1 MPSSANRPENGGIS
15 FRVPEEAQG
24 WRLDKAL
31 GLLLASPSPE
41 QEAARP
47 GLFALADL
55 GLRAR
60 RRLCDR
66 SLVLVNGKPGIPG
79 LKLRAGQEIIILPDP
94 EGAAIPED
102 APSLVYKDGGIAA
115 LYKPAGMHTAALAGS
130 LSPSLETLLGDLL
143 PSEEE
148 GYASRLLNRL
158 DAPTSGLV
166 LASCTDGGERRWYR
180 AERIGNT
187 DKLYLALIE
196 GQPLYDFTVARRLD
210 TDTRNKTRVR
220 HTDDPDPVR
229 HTDVTLLA
237 PLTAGDVPGLVESD
251 DPHAPLMLVGCRIR
265 KGARHQIR
273 AHLAAAG
280 HPLAGDSLY
289 GAELPCPSGFLLHHG
304 RVSLPD
310 FQAFRL
316 PAWLPLLPREAQEK
330 LLKKFPLPLS
340 KPLPSSSNIFVFI
353 ESLPPSFPVYGGAFA
368 PTGLNMSSS
377 PWPRRVPGGTGFLC
391 CSSLPKKFS
400 ITNALILLS
409 TFPVCLLDPFLSST
423 TAAFMNQTF

>member
-47 GLFALADL
+47 DLFALADL

-94 EGAAIPED
+94 EGAALPED

-166 LASCTDGGERRWYR
+166 LASCTDDGERRWYR

-237 PLTAGDVPGLVESD
+237 PLTAGDVPCLVESD
-251 DPHAPLMLVGCRIR
+251 DPDAPLMLVGCRIR

-273 AHLAAAG
+273 AHLAGRRFPLRRGIVLPFRFSFASRAG
-280 HPLAGDSLY
+280 LASRF
-289 GAELPCPSGFLLHHG
+289 P
-304 RVSLPD
+304 SLPPSRV
-310 FQAFRL
+310 ASAASSGGAGESHGIFRNGRRMTIGEG
-316 PAWLPLLPREAQEK
+316 AGK
-330 LLKKFPLPLS
+330 LSKKFPRPLS

-353 ESLPPSFPVYGGAFA
+353 ESLPSSFPVYGGAFA
-368 PTGLNMSSS
+368 PTSLNMSSS
-377 PWPRRVPGGTGFLC
+377 P
-391 CSSLPKKFS
+391 
-400 ITNALILLS
+400 
-409 TFPVCLLDPFLSST
+409 
-423 TAAFMNQTF
+423 

>member
-1 MPSSANRPENGGIS
+1 M
-15 FRVPEEAQG
+15 EEA
-24 WRLDKAL
+24 
-31 GLLLASPSPE
+31 
-41 QEAARP
+41 
-47 GLFALADL
+47 
-55 GLRAR
+55 
-60 RRLCDR
+60 
-66 SLVLVNGKPGIPG
+66 GIFPG

-94 EGAAIPED
+94 EGAALPED

-166 LASCTDGGERRWYR
+166 LASCTDDGERRWYR

-196 GQPLYDFTVARRLD
+196 GQPLYDFTVSRRLD

-237 PLTAGDVPGLVESD
+237 PLTAGDVPCLVESD
-251 DPHAPLMLVGCRIR
+251 DPDAPLMLVGCRIR

-289 GAELPCPSGFLLHHG
+289 GAELSCPSGFLLHHG

-330 LLKKFPLPLS
+330 AT
-340 KPLPSSSNIFVFI
+340 
-353 ESLPPSFPVYGGAFA
+353 AFL
-368 PTGLNMSSS
+368 GME
-377 PWPRRVPGGTGFLC
+377 GE
-391 CSSLPKKFS
+391 
-400 ITNALILLS
+400 
-409 TFPVCLLDPFLSST
+409 
-423 TAAFMNQTF
+423 

>member
-1 MPSSANRPENGGIS
+1 MASLSDRPEHGGIS

-31 GLLLASPSPE
+31 GLLLSAPTPE
-41 QEAARP
+41 QRDARP
-47 GLFALADL
+47 DLFALADL

-79 LKLRAGQEIIILPDP
+79 LRLRAGQEVLILPDP
-94 EGAAIPED
+94 DAVSDAAGD
-102 APSLVYKDGGIAA
+102 APELVFKEGGLAA
-115 LYKPAGMHTAALAGS
+115 LYKPVGMHTAALAGS
-130 LSPSLETLLGDLL
+130 LSPSLESLLGSLL
-143 PSEEE
+143 PPEEE

-166 LASCTDGGERRWYR
+166 LASCTDDGERRWRR

-187 DKLYLALIE
+187 DKLYVALIE

-220 HTDDPDPVR
+220 HTDDPDPLR
-229 HTDVTLLA
+229 STEVTLLH
-237 PLTAGDVPGLVESD
+237 PLTAEEVPELAVSD
-251 DPHAPLMLVGCRIR
+251 DPALPLMLVGCRIR

-280 HPLAGDSLY
+280 HPLLGDELY
-289 GAELPCPSGFLLHHG
+289 GAEHRCANGAFLLHHG

-310 FQAFRL
+310 FAASRL
-316 PAWLPLLPREAQEK
+316 PVWLPLLPQAARE
-330 LLKKFPLPLS
+330 
-340 KPLPSSSNIFVFI
+340 
-353 ESLPPSFPVYGGAFA
+353 
-368 PTGLNMSSS
+368 
-377 PWPRRVPGGTGFLC
+377 R
-391 CSSLPKKFS
+391 
-400 ITNALILLS
+400 ILE
-409 TFPVCLLDPFLSST
+409 FFGE
-423 TAAFMNQTF
+423 A

>member
-94 EGAAIPED
+94 EGAAIPKD

-251 DPHAPLMLVGCRIR
+251 DPDAPLRLVGCRMPFR
-265 KGARHQIR
+265 FSFASRAGLASRFPSLAPSRVASAASSGGA
-273 AHLAAAG
+273 G
-280 HPLAGDSLY
+280 ES
-289 GAELPCPSGFLLHHG
+289 HG
-304 RVSLPD
+304 I
-310 FQAFRL
+310 FRNG
-316 PAWLPLLPREAQEK
+316 RRMTFGEGEGK

-368 PTGLNMSSS
+368 PTVLNMSSS
-377 PWPRRVPGGTGFLC
+377 PWPRRVPGGTVFLC

>member
-94 EGAAIPED
+94 EGAAIPKD

-251 DPHAPLMLVGCRIR
+251 DPDAPLMLVGCRIR

-280 HPLAGDSLY
+280 HPLAGESRY
-289 GAELPCPSGFLLHHG
+289 GADLPCPSGFLLPHG
-304 RVSLPD
+304 RVSLPE
-310 FQAFRL
+310 FQAFFL
-316 PAWLPLLPREAQEK
+316 FVKKIKCVVGGGK
-330 LLKKFPLPLS
+330 LLIFLPPPLS

-368 PTGLNMSSS
+368 PTSLNMSSS
-377 PWPRRVPGGTGFLC
+377 PWPRRVPGGTVFLC

>member
-1 MPSSANRPENGGIS
+1 MPSSANRPQNGGIS
-15 FRVPEEAQG
+15 FCVPEEARG

-41 QEAARP
+41 QQAARP
-47 GLFALADL
+47 DLFALADR

-79 LKLRAGQEIIILPDP
+79 LKLRAGQEITILPDP
-94 EGAAIPED
+94 EGAALPED
-102 APSLVYKDGGIAA
+102 APSLVYKDDGIAA

-130 LSPSLETLLGDLL
+130 LSPSLETMLGDLL

-148 GYASRLLNRL
+148 GYAPRLLNRL

-166 LASCTDGGERRWYR
+166 LASRTEEGERRWYR

-187 DKLYLALIE
+187 DKLYLA
-196 GQPLYDFTVARRLD
+196 RRLD

-220 HTDDPDPVR
+220 HTNDPDPVR

-251 DPHAPLMLVGCRIR
+251 DPDAPLMLVGCRIR

-289 GAELPCPSGFLLHHG
+289 GAGLSCPSGFLLHHG

-310 FQAFRL
+310 FQAFHL
-316 PAWLPLLPREAQEK
+316 PAWFPLLPQEAQEK
-330 LLKKFPLPLS
+330 AT
-340 KPLPSSSNIFVFI
+340 
-353 ESLPPSFPVYGGAFA
+353 AFL
-368 PTGLNMSSS
+368 GME
-377 PWPRRVPGGTGFLC
+377 GE
-391 CSSLPKKFS
+391 
-400 ITNALILLS
+400 
-409 TFPVCLLDPFLSST
+409 
-423 TAAFMNQTF
+423 